1 MPENAIYRIAKS
13 WTSDVLFPKDIP
25 QENVNIPV
33 FVKEGLLVR
42 GGGAGRGKI
51 GGGGD
56 RYVGKGLLQ
65 RCLFVCAR

>member
-42 GGGAGRGKI
+42 EGIDMWVRACCSAA
-51 GGGGD
+51 
-56 RYVGKGLLQ
+56 
-65 RCLFVCAR
+65 CLFVQDEGVT